1 MASERQNEQQL
12 AAWLDL
18 VTALSGD
25 RIPAAEWDRARES
38 VRGLRAAADVL
49 AAFPL
54 TNADEPDVLFRP
66 YRGEG

>member
-1 MASERQNEQQL
+1 MASDRQNERQL

-18 VTALSGD
+18 VMTLSGD
-25 RIPAAEWDRARES
+25 RIPTAELERVRES
-38 VRGLRAAADVL
+38 VRGLRAAADAL